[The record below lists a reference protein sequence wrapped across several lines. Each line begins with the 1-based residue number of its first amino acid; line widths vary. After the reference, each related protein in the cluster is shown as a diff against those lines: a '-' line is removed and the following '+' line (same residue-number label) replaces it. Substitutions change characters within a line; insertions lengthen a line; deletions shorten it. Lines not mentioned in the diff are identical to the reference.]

1 MYSLVVQ
8 LVYMHF
14 ATVLNRELSIPLQRQ
29 IYEQWR
35 GAILGGRFRAGERVP
50 STRELAASLSVSR
63 GTVSEAWEQ
72 LIAEGY
78 LETVQ
83 GSGTFVCRE
92 LPDRMVI
99 SRPIHSAKKAGE
111 VKVRLSRYG
120 AGLTE
125 DWRRVSNPD
134 AVIRFPPG
142 IPDREHFPF
151 ALWRRLMGQTMRKMT
166 PAVFNYIE
174 RSAGDDHLR
183 EEISAYVSRLR
194 AVRCCPGQIVI
205 VSGSQ
210 QGLDLCARLLIE
222 PGDEVGF
229 ENPGYQGAR
238 RVFAAYGARLRP
250 LPIDA
255 SGAVIRGL
263 SQKTRLVYVT
273 PSHQYPTGVSMSLT
287 RRLEL
292 IEWARHSG
300 AVIVED
306 DYCSEYRYSGSP
318 LPSLQG
324 MASGGAVIYIGTFS
338 KVMFPGL
345 RIGYI
350 ISPAPLVPFFT
361 RAKWLADTQTP
372 MLEQAVLAKFL
383 GEGHME
389 RHIRRMRRLYRLRR
403 EALLDALW
411 KHFGD
416 GAHVMGDAAGMHA
429 MVRFE
434 DKAVRRKAIQNQVE
448 LVSADDYYL
457 TQPPGDE
464 FIFGFSALPERIIR
478 EGVRRIES
486 KPMR

>member
-1 MYSLVVQ
+1 
-8 LVYMHF
+8 MHF
-14 ATVLNRELSIPLQRQ
+14 ATVLNRTLSSPLQRQ
-29 IYEQWR
+29 IYQQWR
-35 GAILGGRFRAGERVP
+35 EAILAGRFRAGERVP

-92 LPDRMVI
+92 LPDRLALSQPVQ
-99 SRPIHSAKKAGE
+99 SSKAPGE

-125 DWRRVSNPD
+125 DWRRISRAD
-134 AVIRFPPG
+134 AVIRFSPG

-151 ALWRRLMGQTMRKMT
+151 ALWRRLVGQAMRKMA
-166 PAVFNYIE
+166 PAVFDYIE
-174 RSAGDDHLR
+174 RSAGDDRLR
-183 EEISAYVSRLR
+183 AEIAAYVSRLR
-194 AVRCCPGQIVI
+194 AVRCSSEQVII

-222 PGDEVGF
+222 RGDEVGF

-238 RVFAAYGARLRP
+238 RVFAAHGARLRP

-255 SGAVIRGL
+255 GGALLQGL
-263 SQKTRLVYVT
+263 NRKTRLVYVT
-273 PSHQYPTGVSMSLT
+273 PSHQYPTGVSMSLA

-292 IEWARHSG
+292 IEWARRSG

-306 DYCSEYRYSGSP
+306 DYCSEYRYSGPP

-324 MASGGAVIYIGTFS
+324 MASGATVIYIGTFS

-345 RIGYI
+345 RIGYV
-350 ISPAPLVPFFT
+350 ISPEPLVPFFM

-372 MLEQAVLAKFL
+372 MLEQVALARFL

-389 RHIRRMRRLYRLRR
+389 RHIRRMRRLYGLRR

-411 KHFGD
+411 KQFGD
-416 GAHVMGDAAGMHA
+416 KAHVMGDAAGMHA

-434 DKAVRRKAIQNQVE
+434 DKTIKRKAAQNKVE

-457 TQPPGDE
+457 TRPPGDE
-464 FIFGFSALPERIIR
+464 FIFGFSALPERSIQEGIR
-478 EGVRRIES
+478 RLAVADHD
-486 KPMR
+486 